1 MPLAN
6 FDIDVFLRDFW
17 QKRPLLIR
25 NPWTSWT
32 NPLEPDELAGL
43 ACEEGIEAR
52 LIRNTGTTWHA
63 ETGPF
68 PESRFEQLD
77 SDPWTLLV
85 QAVDHHVPD
94 VAALIEPF
102 RFIPNWRIDDVMV
115 SYATDNG
122 GVGPHFDRYDVF
134 LIQGLGRRR
143 WQVGAACDATS
154 ALVPHDDLCLLANF
168 EVAEEWILEPGD
180 ILYLPP
186 GIAHNGVAV
195 GDDCMT
201 YSIGFR
207 APSRTE
213 LIAHWCDHLLGN
225 AQEDDRY
232 VDPVLHEPDN
242 PGEISAEAVAG
253 LHALITEKM
262 RDANA
267 FARWFGTYNS
277 TRKYPDTDWRPQ
289 TSVTV
294 AQLRKGLADNVPLL
308 RNPASRFSFFRQ
320 QGRSVLL
327 FVDGQC
333 FDCADDT
340 ADFAEQLCGPSPLA
354 GDPQVRQSGA
364 VVELLAKLIN
374 QGSVAFVDED

>member
-1 MPLAN
+1 MQLTN
-6 FDIDVFLRDFW
+6 FDISVFLRDYW
-17 QKRPLLIR
+17 QRKPLVIR
-25 NPWTSWT
+25 NPWASWI
-32 NPLEPDELAGL
+32 NPLDPDELAGL

-52 LIRNTGTTWHA
+52 LVRDTGTNWQA
-63 ETGPF
+63 EFGPF
-68 PESRFEQLD
+68 QESRFARPD
-77 SDPWTLLV
+77 KHPWTLLV

-115 SYATDNG
+115 SYATDGG

-134 LIQGLGRRR
+134 LIQGLGKRR

-168 EVAEEWILEPGD
+168 EAVDEWLLEPGD
-180 ILYLPP
+180 MLYLPP
-186 GIAHNGVAV
+186 GIAHNGVAQ

-213 LIAHWCDHLLGN
+213 LIAHWSDHLLGK

-232 VDPVLHEPDN
+232 VDPALHEPDN
-242 PGEISAEAVAG
+242 PGEISQEAIAG
-253 LHALITEKM
+253 LHAMIMAEM
-262 RDANA
+262 RDTNA

-277 TRKYPDTDWRPQ
+277 ARKYPDIDWRPQ
-289 TSVTV
+289 APLDVEH
-294 AQLRKGLADNVPLL
+294 LRQGLADNVPLL
-308 RNPASRFSFFRQ
+308 RNPASRFSFVRQ
-320 QGRSVLL
+320 QAQTVLL

-333 FDCADDT
+333 FECAGDT
-340 ADFAEQLCGPSPLA
+340 AAFAEQLCGKYPVLADPLL
-354 GDPQVRQSGA
+354 RQSGPIM
-364 VVELLAKLIN
+364 ELITRLFN
-374 QGSVAFVDED
+374 QGSVAFVHED